1 MQYGLIGERL
11 GHSYSREIHEQ
22 LADYTYT
29 LKELTPEEL
38 PAFLAARDFRAINV
52 TIPYK
57 QSVIPYLD
65 EISETA
71 RTIGA
76 VNTIVNRDGRLF
88 GDNTDFAGLRALLM
102 RLGLQLSG
110 KKVLI
115 LGTGGTSKT
124 ARAVA
129 EAMGAAQILRVSRA
143 AGGGDVIS
151 YEQALTA
158 HTDAQILINTTPV
171 GMYPRQEEQPISLA
185 AFPKLEGVA
194 DAVYHPL
201 RTNLVLEAQA
211 RGIPAQGG
219 LFMLAAQ
226 AAAACAIFRGKAPDT
241 AQAERAFSAV
251 LREKQNLVL
260 IGMPTC
266 GKTTVGKALA
276 ERSGRRFFDTDVLL
290 TEQLGVSIAD
300 YFAQAGEAAFRT
312 QEQELVRS
320 LAAES
325 GCVIATG
332 GGVIL
337 REENL
342 RRLRQNG
349 LLIFLD
355 RAPEK
360 LLAADDRPLSASR
373 EALLQ
378 RYRERYGRYC
388 AAADLQI
395 NANGSVEE
403 VVCAIERE
411 LAQ

>member
-1 MQYGLIGERL
+1 
-11 GHSYSREIHEQ
+11 
-22 LADYTYT
+22 
-29 LKELTPEEL
+29 
-38 PAFLAARDFRAINV
+38 
-52 TIPYK
+52 
-57 QSVIPYLD
+57 
-65 EISETA
+65 
-71 RTIGA
+71 
-76 VNTIVNRDGRLF
+76 
-88 GDNTDFAGLRALLM
+88 
-102 RLGLQLSG
+102 
-110 KKVLI
+110 
-115 LGTGGTSKT
+115 
-124 ARAVA
+124 
-129 EAMGAAQILRVSRA
+129 
-143 AGGGDVIS
+143 
-151 YEQALTA
+151 
-158 HTDAQILINTTPV
+158 
-171 GMYPRQEEQPISLA
+171 
-185 AFPKLEGVA
+185 
-194 DAVYHPL
+194 
-201 RTNLVLEAQA
+201 
-211 RGIPAQGG
+211 
-219 LFMLAAQ
+219 
-226 AAAACAIFRGKAPDT
+226 
-241 AQAERAFSAV
+241 
-251 LREKQNLVL
+251 
-260 IGMPTC
+260 MPTC

>member
-76 VNTIVNRDGRLF
+76 VNAIVNRNGRLF

-151 YEQALTA
+151 YAQALTA

-226 AAAACAIFRGKAPDT
+226 AAAACAIFQGKAPDT

>member
-1 MQYGLIGERL
+1 MQYGLIGEHL

-22 LADYTYT
+22 LADYAY
-29 LKELTPEEL
+29 ELREL
-38 PAFLAARDFRAINV
+38 PPEALPTFLAARDFRAINV

-65 EISETA
+65 EISDTA
-71 RTIGA
+71 RAIGA
-76 VNTIVNRDGRLF
+76 VNTIVNRNGRLF

-102 RLGLQLSG
+102 RLGLRLSG

-143 AGGGDVIS
+143 AGCGDIIS
-151 YEQALTA
+151 YAQALAA

-185 AFPKLEGVA
+185 AFPRLEGVT

-201 RTNLVLEAQA
+201 RTKLVLEAQS

-226 AAAACAIFRGKAPDT
+226 AAAACAIFRGREPDT

-260 IGMPTC
+260 IGMPTS
-266 GKTTVGKALA
+266 GKTTVGKRLA
-276 ERSGRRFFDTDVLL
+276 ARSGKRFLDTDALL
-290 TEQLGVSIAD
+290 TEQFGISIAD
-300 YFAQAGEAAFRT
+300 YFAKNGEEAFRT
-312 QEQELVRS
+312 REEALVRS
-320 LAAES
+320 LATES

-360 LLAADDRPLSASR
+360 LIAADDRPLSASR

-395 NANGSVEE
+395 NANGSVWE
-403 VVCAIERE
+403 VVCAIEKE
-411 LAQ
+411 LTR